1 MSATGRLA
9 TVNWLRLVRD
19 GLYAA
24 GIVFAVIFWLY
35 YTTNGGRPDDA
46 RWYWSADTSALYPH
60 PELAE
65 NNGYNYSPAFEFFV
79 GWSRLLPFEVFV
91 ALYRAILLAAVV
103 YMAGPFTL
111 FVLLTNPV
119 GSEINAGNI
128 QILMAL
134 AIVWGFRH
142 PWTWSFVLLTKASS
156 GVGLLWFVVRRE
168 WRKLGIALA
177 ATAALAALSLV
188 FWADQ
193 WPGYI
198 ELLTSGA
205 APAVWP
211 YYLTLYQRLPVAI
224 VLVVIGAWRDWKWTV
239 PAAACLALPVFYP
252 ISLSLLVG
260 CLPFVRVTLGRL
272 LGEHG
277 WTLER
282 GVPARVAKAEGLL
295 SPS

>member
-1 MSATGRLA
+1 MKRAARI
-9 TVNWLRLVRD
+9 NWLRMARD
-19 GLYAA
+19 GLYVV
-24 GIVFAVIFWLY
+24 GIVFAVAFWLF
-35 YTTNGGRPDDA
+35 YTLNSGRPDDA
-46 RWYWSADTSALYPH
+46 HWYWSADTSALYPH

-65 NNGYNYSPAFEFFV
+65 KNGYNYSPAFELFI
-79 GWSRLLPFEVFV
+79 GWSRLFPFEVFV
-91 ALYRAILLAAVV
+91 AIYRAVLLAAVV

-111 FVLLTNPV
+111 FVLLSEPV

-134 AIVWGFRH
+134 CIVWGFRL
-142 PWTWSFVLLTKASS
+142 PWTWSFVLLTKVTA

-168 WRKLGIALA
+168 WRKLGIALG
-177 ATAALAALSLV
+177 ATAILAVASLL
-188 FWADQ
+188 FWGDQ

-198 ELLTSGA
+198 ELITSGA

-211 YYLTLYQRLPVAI
+211 YYLTLYQRLPFAI
-224 VLVVIGAWRDWKWTV
+224 ALVVVGAWRGWKWTV
-239 PAAACLALPVFYP
+239 PAASCLALPVFYP

-260 CLPFVRVTLGRL
+260 CLPFVRQTLGRL
-272 LGEHG
+272 LAAHG

-282 GVPARVAKAEGLL
+282 GVPARVPKPEGLV